1 MVNQKEEIKK
11 LVEQNKL
18 LEAYEKLG
26 EFVKYRS
33 TLDNYMFAERT
44 YKQISKELN
53 VPVFKIAIL
62 RSITIEPMFPFIK
75 VKCYEN
81 KINPELYLGD
91 YNIIDQ
97 EILDKSSGL
106 YSFKP
111 DVLIIF
117 SRPQEMCPRL
127 VDSYLELSP
136 EKVET
141 EIKDFLDKME
151 SLISTFR
158 ANSKAKIIL
167 HNFELPE
174 FLIFGIIDNQHERS
188 QKRVFERIDKG
199 LIEIVNRHEEVYL
212 LDYEHLISLYG
223 KKNWFDEKMWYT
235 AKAPISRVG
244 LEALADE
251 YVRYFKTMLG
261 MTKKCIVLDLDNT
274 LWGGILGEEGIE
286 GIKIGHSSPGNAFV
300 DFQREL
306 LNAYHKGFIL
316 AINSKNNEEN
326 GMEVFE
332 RHPDMVL
339 RKEHFASMKI
349 NWIDKVQN
357 MKDIA
362 KELNIGLDSF
372 VYFDD
377 NPVERELI
385 KQQLPEIHTVDLPDN
400 PHLYPRILREL
411 PHFERLSFTEEDI
424 KRGEIYRAQV
434 QRQKLGKSSTSLED
448 FYTSLEMEAIVK
460 LNDKF
465 SIPRLANMTQKTN
478 QFNVTTIRYSESD
491 ISNFVTSD
499 SHRVYSLQLIDKFGD
514 NGIVGEIIIKGND
527 DAWEIDSFLLS
538 CRIIGRTVETAFLSY
553 IIEEAR
559 KAKIKSIIGK
569 YIPTKRNTPAKDLY
583 NDHSFELVE
592 EKDGTTIWKL
602 DIEKS
607 SIKRPDW
614 IKIIEKQKMNCS

>member
-538 CRIIGRTVETAFLSY
+538 CRVIGRTVETAFLSY

-583 NDHSFELVE
+583 NDHGFELVE
-592 EKDGTTIWKL
+592 EQDGTTIWKL

-607 SIKRPDW
+607 SIKSPDW
-614 IKIIEKQKMNCS
+614 IKIIEK